1 MKLTFTDSAITEIQK
16 RYELKDISL
25 FYAVGDDCGCPSTGI
40 FMLKAHDAGIAEYD
54 AIIETNIG
62 PVPAQKWAL
71 VFLDSDNVID
81 FNAGQHAFQL
91 KSERGFLNM
100 NLLLEQTVAQ

>member
-1 MKLTFTDSAITEIQK
+1 MVSFTDSAITEIQK
-16 RYELKDISL
+16 YYNFK
-25 FYAVGDDCGCPSTGI
+25 
-40 FMLKAHDAGIAEYD
+40 
-54 AIIETNIG
+54 NIG

-81 FNAGQHAFQL
+81 FNADQHAFQL

>member
-1 MKLTFTDSAITEIQK
+1 MKLTFSDSAIAEIEK

-40 FMLKAHDAGIAEYD
+40 FMLKVNHAGMAEYD
-54 AIIETNIG
+54 AVIDTNIG

-71 VFLDSDNVID
+71 VFLDNDNVID

>member
-40 FMLKAHDAGIAEYD
+40 FMLKAHDAGMAAYD

-62 PVPAQKWAL
+62 PVPAQPWAQ

-81 FNAGQHAFQL
+81 FNADQHAFQL

-100 NLLLEQTVAQ
+100 NLLLEQTAAL

>member
-40 FMLKAHDAGIAEYD
+40 FMLKAHDA
-54 AIIETNIG
+54 
-62 PVPAQKWAL
+62 
-71 VFLDSDNVID
+71 
-81 FNAGQHAFQL
+81 
-91 KSERGFLNM
+91 
-100 NLLLEQTVAQ
+100 

>member
-40 FMLKAHDAGIAEYD
+40 FMLKAHDAGLAEYD
-54 AIIETNIG
+54 AIIKTNIG

-81 FNAGQHAFQL
+81 FNADQHAFQL

-100 NLLLEQTVAQ
+100 NLLLEQTAAL